1 MKCPRTGTDLT
12 EIEIDGVKIDISE
25 SCGGVWFDNFELEK
39 FDNVDKAA
47 GAELV
52 ELLAKYA
59 DKELDLEPRLQ
70 SPRHPE
76 VTMMRQ
82 FYSPAQRIEIDDCP
96 QSGGVWLDPGEL
108 AHMRLL
114 YPSEDDRREATQQF
128 FDEIMPVFGDSSGEQ
143 AGPRVVRMLHWL
155 LDAADWGKSP

>member
-1 MKCPRTGTDLT
+1 MKCPRTGTDLK

-52 ELLAKYA
+52 ELLAKYT

-82 FYSPAQRIEIDDCP
+82 FYSPAQRIEIDVCP
-96 QSGGVWLDPGEL
+96 QSGGVWLDRASSL
-108 AHMRLL
+108 ICAF

-128 FDEIMPVFGDSSGEQ
+128 FDEIMPVFGENRAEQ
-143 AGPRVVRMLHWL
+143 AGPRVVKMLHWL

>member
-1 MKCPRTGTDLT
+1 MKCPRTGTDLK
-12 EIEIDGVKIDISE
+12 IEIDGVKIDISE

-52 ELLAKYA
+52 SYLLSTRTKSWTSSLGF
-59 DKELDLEPRLQ
+59 K

-82 FYSPAQRIEIDDCP
+82 FYSPAQRIEIDVCP

-128 FDEIMPVFGDSSGEQ
+128 FDEIMPVFGDSSAEH

-155 LDAADWGKSP
+155 LDAAD

>member
-1 MKCPRTGTDLT
+1 MKCPRTGTDLK
-12 EIEIDGVKIDISE
+12 EVEIDGVKIDISE

-52 ELLAKYA
+52 ELLAKYT

-82 FYSPAQRIEIDDCP
+82 FYSPAQRIEIDVCP

-108 AHMRLL
+108 AICAFSIQVKTTAAKPPNNSSTKSC
-114 YPSEDDRREATQQF
+114 PSSVTPPLNKPAL
-128 FDEIMPVFGDSSGEQ
+128 G
-143 AGPRVVRMLHWL
+143 L
-155 LDAADWGKSP
+155 

>member
-1 MKCPRTGTDLT
+1 MKCPRTGTDLK
-12 EIEIDGVKIDISE
+12 EIEIDRVKIDISE

-39 FDNVDKAA
+39 FDNVDKTA

-82 FYSPAQRIEIDDCP
+82 F
-96 QSGGVWLDPGEL
+96 
-108 AHMRLL
+108 
-114 YPSEDDRREATQQF
+114 
-128 FDEIMPVFGDSSGEQ
+128 
-143 AGPRVVRMLHWL
+143 
-155 LDAADWGKSP
+155 